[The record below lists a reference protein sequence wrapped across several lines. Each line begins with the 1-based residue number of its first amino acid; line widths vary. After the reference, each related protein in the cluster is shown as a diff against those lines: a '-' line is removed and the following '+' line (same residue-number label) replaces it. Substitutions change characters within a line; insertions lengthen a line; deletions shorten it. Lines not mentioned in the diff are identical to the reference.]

1 MISVLSL
8 SCLPLPLAIAAVRTP
23 PCLVA
28 AWIPPPQN
36 VSPRW
41 VNIDFLF
48 LRARGVVVSHVL
60 VPLPFIPSWAGL
72 QMIPGWVFPSRAGCT
87 FPHPVPHPQHPHPLP
102 LMACSPGRGATP
114 TLFRFQGFP

>member
-1 MISVLSL
+1 MTETEVELSQRGTDDLGFVSL

-60 VPLPFIPSWAGL
+60 VPLPFIPSWPGL

-87 FPHPVPHPQHPHPLP
+87 FPHPAPRP
-102 LMACSPGRGATP
+102 
-114 TLFRFQGFP
+114 